1 MRLDA
6 ASWQKVLAAL
16 PDIAP
21 RVGSGVG
28 AGATVAFVSSEE
40 FVSKSGSV
48 WLWRP
53 GTASR
58 RPESHAYTGS
68 TAQDWGMLLVVSGL
82 ALDTLCAEGDTC
94 IGALVRRGEIRPFL
108 LRDAATLEAAGLADF
123 IESLGLAFP
132 RH

>member
-6 ASWQKVLAAL
+6 ASWPKLLAAL
-16 PDIAP
+16 PEIAP
-21 RVGSGVG
+21 GVG
-28 AGATVAFVSSEE
+28 ASATLAFVASED
-40 FVSKSGSV
+40 FASRSGSA

-58 RPESHAYTGS
+58 QPESQAYAGGS
-68 TAQDWGMLLVVSGL
+68 RQDWDMLLVLGESAL
-82 ALDTLCAEGDTC
+82 AMLRAAGDFS
-94 IGALVRRGEIRPFL
+94 IAALVRRGEIRPFL

>member
-21 RVGSGVG
+21 GVG
-28 AGATVAFVSSEE
+28 AGTTVAFVRGEDFASNG
-40 FVSKSGSV
+40 GSA

-53 GTASR
+53 GSASR
-58 RPESHAYTGS
+58 QPESQAYTGGA
-68 TAQDWGMLLVVSGL
+68 AQDWGMLLVVSGS
-82 ALDTLCAEGDTC
+82 ALDTLCAAGDSS
-94 IGALVRRGEIRPFL
+94 IAALVRRGEIRPFL

-123 IESLGLAFP
+123 IESLGLGFP

>member
-1 MRLDA
+1 MRRDA
-6 ASWQKVLAAL
+6 ASWQKLLAAL

-21 RVGSGVG
+21 GVG
-28 AGATVAFVSSEE
+28 AGTTVAFVGSED
-40 FVSKSGSV
+40 FAAKSGSA

-53 GTASR
+53 GDASR
-58 RPESHAYTGS
+58 QPERQAYSGG
-68 TAQDWGMLLVVSGL
+68 TAQDWGMLLVVSGT
-82 ALDTLCAEGDTC
+82 ALDTLCAAG
-94 IGALVRRGEIRPFL
+94 GSGMAALVRRGELRPFL